1 MDFSIGFV
9 RGNGTITPMNRMRN
23 TSEQYLIT
31 QMRFIISGSRGVSR
45 MNINE
50 RIRLLMDERSWT
62 EYRMA
67 KEAGLAQSTIANL
80 FNRNTVPSVSTLEAI
95 CGGFGITLAQ
105 FFSEGNIVELTN
117 EQKELFDR
125 WVSLTGEQKR
135 LLLELVKNM
144 K

>member
-1 MDFSIGFV
+1 
-9 RGNGTITPMNRMRN
+9 MRN
-23 TSEQYLIT
+23 TSEQYFII
-31 QMRFIISGSRGVSR
+31 QMRFIIDRKEVMIMS
-45 MNINE
+45 INE
-50 RIRLLMDERSWT
+50 RIRLLMGERNWT
-62 EYRMA
+62 EYKMA
-67 KEAGLAQSTIANL
+67 KEAGLSQSTVANL

-105 FFSEGNIVELTN
+105 FFSEGNVVELSD

-125 WVSLTGEQKR
+125 WVTLTGEQKR